1 MRTVGATLRRRALYR
16 PNDFQMQQGNDGISK
31 KNFRASFED
40 IGSAA
45 NAGPS
50 VNHEHC
56 KRRSRTVIRHL
67 IALRPTD
74 FTMTDVTPKTRNDL
88 FAFLDG
94 LEIKH
99 STKDHA
105 PVFTVAE
112 SVALRDEIPGGHT
125 KNLFV
130 KDKKDQFFLLTVEEN
145 AAVDLKTV
153 HTLIGASSKVSFG
166 KPEKLMEYL
175 GVVPGAVTAFGAI
188 NDTGGHVTFV
198 LDADLMKDEIIN
210 CHPLSNDATTSI
222 ASSDLIRFME
232 ATGHKPLVLKVT
244 S

>member
-1 MRTVGATLRRRALYR
+1 
-16 PNDFQMQQGNDGISK
+16 
-31 KNFRASFED
+31 
-40 IGSAA
+40 
-45 NAGPS
+45 
-50 VNHEHC
+50 
-56 KRRSRTVIRHL
+56 
-67 IALRPTD
+67 
-74 FTMTDVTPKTRNDL
+74 MTENKPKTRQDL

-94 LEIKH
+94 LGIVH

-130 KDKKDQFFLLTVEEN
+130 KDKKDRYFLLTVEEN
-145 AAVDLKTV
+145 AAVDLKQV
-153 HTLIGASSKVSFG
+153 HTIIGGSGRVSFG

-175 GVVPGAVTAFGAI
+175 GVVPGSVTALGAI
-188 NDTGGHVTFV
+188 NDTGNNVTFV
-198 LDADLMKDEIIN
+198 LDADLMHDDIIN

-222 ASSDLIRFME
+222 GSADLVRFME

>member
-1 MRTVGATLRRRALYR
+1 M
-16 PNDFQMQQGNDGISK
+16 S
-31 KNFRASFED
+31 E
-40 IGSAA
+40 
-45 NAGPS
+45 NA
-50 VNHEHC
+50 
-56 KRRSRTVIRHL
+56 
-67 IALRPTD
+67 
-74 FTMTDVTPKTRNDL
+74 PKTREEL

-94 LEIKH
+94 LGIAHK
-99 STKDHA
+99 TVDHA

-130 KDKKDQFFLLTVEEN
+130 KDKKDKYFLLTVEEN
-145 AAVDLKTV
+145 AAVDLKQV
-153 HTLIGASSKVSFG
+153 HNAIGGSGRVSFG
-166 KPEKLMEYL
+166 RPEKLMEYL
-175 GVVPGAVTAFGAI
+175 GVAPGSVTAFGAI
-188 NDTGGHVTFV
+188 NDTAENVTFV
-198 LDADLMKDEIIN
+198 LDAELMREDIVN